1 MAARLAAGDLRAAK
15 CDSASRGDGNGR
27 CLQLGGGLGR
37 LLITGNATRN
47 YSEMFAGAFLVAVL
61 AIVLDLL
68 LGGLGWLAS
77 RHASPASR
85 ARSARGRRS
94 AAHGTPLN
102 LVGSSDLSSE
112 TEKFTNE
119 DQAITR
125 RCQPGHCCPAP
136 RRLRRHQQSVGRG
149 ELAPAVTIGFGERAQ
164 VRPVVVGSA
173 DFTESKILAEIYSQA
188 LKAKGVESSTKL
200 GIGSREIY
208 IKALQDQSISAVPEY
223 TGNLLLNFDANAT
236 ATTADGGREGSASR
250 AAERPQA
257 SEELSP
263 AVDQDVYVVTKDFS
277 AQHGIT
283 SLEDLK
289 KIASTSTLGGPP
301 ELEKRAYGPPGL
313 EKIYGA
319 KFKAFV
325 PYPKYPPKISD
336 LDNNKIQVA
345 TFFTTDAVIAEKGYV
360 QLEDPQSMILPQNVV
375 PLVRSD
381 VAEQRRLPWQ
391 RWRPCRQH

>member
-1 MAARLAAGDLRAAK
+1 MKIKRSLIAVGVTFAAFALAACGGTSDP
-15 CDSASRGDGNGR
+15 
-27 CLQLGGGLGR
+27 LG
-37 LLITGNATRN
+37 
-47 YSEMFAGAFLVAVL
+47 E
-61 AIVLDLL
+61 
-68 LGGLGWLAS
+68 
-77 RHASPASR
+77 ASPSQP
-85 ARSARGRRS
+85 SE
-94 AAHGTPLN
+94 P
-102 LVGSSDLSSE
+102 SSVA
-112 TEKFTNE
+112 T
-119 DQAITR
+119 
-125 RCQPGHCCPAP
+125 AP
-136 RRLRRHQQSVGRG
+136 
-149 ELAPAVTIGFGERAQ
+149 I
-164 VRPVVVGSA
+164 VVGSA

-223 TGNLLLNFDANAT
+223 TGNLLVNFDPNAT
-236 ATTADGGREGSASR
+236 ATTADEVEEALPSALPSDLKILKPS
-250 AAERPQA
+250 AA
-257 SEELSP
+257 
-263 AVDQDVYVVTKDFS
+263 VNQDVYVVTKDFS

-301 ELEKRAYGPPGL
+301 ELEKRRYGPPGL
-313 EKIYGA
+313 EEIYGA

-345 TFFTTDAVIAEKGYV
+345 TFFTTDAVIADKGYV

-381 VAEQRRLPWQ
+381 VANNATAVAALDAVQAALTTVELMQLDKKVDSEHEDPEQVAAEWLKSKSLA
-391 RWRPCRQH
+391 

>member
-1 MAARLAAGDLRAAK
+1 MKIKRSLIAVGVTLAALTLAA
-15 CDSASRGDGNGR
+15 CGGTSNPLGEASSA
-27 CLQLGGGLGR
+27 QP
-37 LLITGNATRN
+37 
-47 YSEMFAGAFLVAVL
+47 SEP
-61 AIVLDLL
+61 
-68 LGGLGWLAS
+68 S
-77 RHASPASR
+77 S
-85 ARSARGRRS
+85 S
-94 AAHGTPLN
+94 AA
-102 LVGSSDLSSE
+102 
-112 TEKFTNE
+112 
-119 DQAITR
+119 A
-125 RCQPGHCCPAP
+125 AP
-136 RRLRRHQQSVGRG
+136 
-149 ELAPAVTIGFGERAQ
+149 I
-164 VRPVVVGSA
+164 VVGSA

-208 IKALQDQSISAVPEY
+208 IRAIQDQSISAVPEY
-223 TGNLLLNFDANAT
+223 TGNLLLNFDPNAT
-236 ATTADGGREGSASR
+236 ATTA
-250 AAERPQA
+250 AEVEKALP
-257 SEELSP
+257 SVLPSDLKVLKSSP
-263 AVDQDVYVVTKDFS
+263 AVDQDVYVVTKEFS

-301 ELEKRAYGPPGL
+301 ELEDRAYGPPGL

-336 LDNNKIQVA
+336 LDKNKIQVA

-381 VAEQRRLPWQ
+381 VASNTTAVAALEAVQAALTTEDLMQ
-391 RWRPCRQH
+391 LDKKVDSDRQDPQQVAAEWLESKSLA

>member
-1 MAARLAAGDLRAAK
+1 MKIKR
-15 CDSASRGDGNGR
+15 S
-27 CLQLGGGLGR
+27 
-37 LLITGNATRN
+37 
-47 YSEMFAGAFLVAVL
+47 LVAVAVSVAALSL
-61 AIVLDLL
+61 AACGGTSNP
-68 LGGLGWLAS
+68 LGEAS
-77 RHASPASR
+77 SVQPSGPAS
-85 ARSARGRRS
+85 S
-94 AAHGTPLN
+94 AA
-102 LVGSSDLSSE
+102 
-112 TEKFTNE
+112 
-119 DQAITR
+119 A
-125 RCQPGHCCPAP
+125 AP
-136 RRLRRHQQSVGRG
+136 
-149 ELAPAVTIGFGERAQ
+149 I
-164 VRPVVVGSA
+164 VVGSA

-208 IKALQDQSISAVPEY
+208 VKALQDQSISAVPEY
-223 TGNLLLNFDANAT
+223 TGNLLLNFDPNAT
-236 ATTADGGREGSASR
+236 ATTAEEVEKALPSALPSDLKILKPS
-250 AAERPQA
+250 A
-257 SEELSP
+257 

-277 AQHGIT
+277 AKQGIT

-345 TFFTTDAVIAEKGYV
+345 TFFTTDAVISEKGYV

-381 VAEQRRLPWQ
+381 VASNETAVDLVLDQRAQQGDVSAYDELIRRYQ
-391 RWRPCRQH
+391 